1 MWYSRIRT
9 ARRALKWRFWV
20 GVFLVVLGGIAASF
34 ALSVNSGGLPSASA
48 PAASAPTPS
57 STSDAIAEPDHLVTV
72 PGETKKEKSYLEDA
86 FGRLNDIVSYAESNG
101 DYNLWKYAQTIKQD
115 LAWAQAERA
124 VALSKALPESKPS
137 ASESSNASSTSES
150 SGGLSSAASAGT
162 ALAGVI
168 TAVVGLVT
176 ALVSWRQA
184 KSKGTDG
191 ANAPSPKAA

>member
-34 ALSVNSGGLPSASA
+34 ALSVNSGGSPSASA
-48 PAASAPTPS
+48 PTPTS
-57 STSDAIAEPDHLVTV
+57 SLPESVATGEPNGLVTV
-72 PGETKKEKSYLEDA
+72 PGETAKEKSYLEDA
-86 FGRLNDIVSYAESNG
+86 FGRLNDLIGYAESNA
-101 DYNLWKYAQTIKQD
+101 DYGLWEYAHKIKED
-115 LAWAQAERA
+115 LAAAQAERA
-124 VALSKALPESKPS
+124 VALSKALPESRPS
-137 ASESSNASSTSES
+137 ASESSNASSMSES
-150 SGGLSSAASAGT
+150 LGGLSSAASAGT